1 LQQQLSPS
9 QRLSPLRLMHAM
21 FWALGVSIAYG
32 LLAYFA
38 VSITEGDK
46 ASLRFATAF
55 VATHHSFLSLGLI
68 LGTAWIVF
76 RSQSVIPDT
85 IEAAFEKTE
94 LDTTDYFFY
103 QDRFRSRIRSLTF
116 SAVYM
121 AVAYVLF
128 TASHFRLTPVADTF
142 MMLAVCTEYA
152 LGVYVGRK
160 LAYAAMMLHSLAA
173 LVVSKNLFSERKLD
187 VINLYVHIAS
197 TLTIIFVYA
206 HVRGYYSGDYIFDS
220 RFGSN
225 VRTFLLLPAFIATPV
240 LVIFNLYTRAVLRK
254 LYSQS
259 IDVEMH
265 RLQAALQARALT
277 VFERMSYLLEV
288 DKLSR
293 DEVRHSLQLTLND
306 LPIGLAILAMILQP
320 LLGK

>member
-1 LQQQLSPS
+1 MQQLSPS

-21 FWALGVSIAYG
+21 FWALGASIAYG
-32 LLAYFA
+32 FLAYFVVA
-38 VSITEGDK
+38 VIEGDK
-46 ASLRFATAF
+46 ESLHFATAF
-55 VATHHSFLSLGLI
+55 VTTSHTFLSLGLI
-68 LGTAWIVF
+68 LGSAWIVF

-85 IEAAFEKTE
+85 IEAAFAKDE
-94 LDTTDYFFY
+94 LDGTDYFSNK
-103 QDRFRSRIRSLTF
+103 DRFRSRIRSLTF

-142 MMLAVCTEYA
+142 MMLAVSTEYA

-160 LAYAAMMLHSLAA
+160 LAYAAMMLHSLSN
-173 LVVSKNLFSERKLD
+173 LTVSKNLFRDRELD

-206 HVRGYYSGDYIFDS
+206 HVRGYFSGDYLFDS

-240 LVIFNLYTRAVLRK
+240 LVIFNLYTRSVLRK
-254 LYSQS
+254 LYAQS

-265 RLQAALQARALT
+265 RLQAALQTRTLT

-306 LPIGLAILAMILQP
+306 LPIGIAILAMILQP
-320 LLGK
+320 LLSK

>member
-1 LQQQLSPS
+1 
-9 QRLSPLRLMHAM
+9 MHAM
-21 FWALGVSIAYG
+21 FWALGASIAYG
-32 LLAYFA
+32 FLAYFV
-38 VSITEGDK
+38 VSLTEGNK
-46 ASLRFATAF
+46 AALGFSTAF
-55 VATHHSFLSLGLI
+55 VTTSHPVLSLGLI
-68 LGTAWIVF
+68 LGTAWIVL

-85 IEAAFEKTE
+85 IEAAFGKTE
-94 LDTTDYFFY
+94 LETTEYFFY
-103 QDRFRSRIRSLTF
+103 KDRFRSRIRSLTF

-160 LAYAAMMLHSLAA
+160 LAYTAMMLHSLSE
-173 LVVSKNLFSERKLD
+173 LTVSKNLFRDRTLH

-197 TLTIIFVYA
+197 TLTIIFAYA
-206 HVRGYYSGDYIFDS
+206 HVRGYYNGDYMFDG

-225 VRTFLLLPAFIATPV
+225 VRAFLLLPAFIATPV

-259 IDVEMH
+259 VDVEMQ

-288 DKLSR
+288 DKLTR
-293 DEVRHSLQLTLND
+293 DEVRHSLQLTLSD
-306 LPIGLAILAMILQP
+306 LPIGIAILAMILQP